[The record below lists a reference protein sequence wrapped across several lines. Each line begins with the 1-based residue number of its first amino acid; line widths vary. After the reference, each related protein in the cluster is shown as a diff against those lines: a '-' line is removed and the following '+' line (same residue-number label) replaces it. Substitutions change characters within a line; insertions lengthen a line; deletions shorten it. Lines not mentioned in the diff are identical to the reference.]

1 MPLTER
7 VSFKTRLQ
15 SGNRVQIPKYVR
27 WHYKLEPTQILEV
40 TVSILNVWRPPEI
53 FLSRISKDGRI
64 VIPKLT
70 ILLFKDGKPNL
81 DGYVADVRLA
91 PL

>member
-1 MPLTER
+1 M
-7 VSFKTRLQ
+7 
-15 SGNRVQIPKYVR
+15 
-27 WHYKLEPTQILEV
+27 QILEV
-40 TVSILNVWRPPEI
+40 TISILNVWRQPQI

-70 ILLFKDGKPNL
+70 ITLFKDGKPNL

-91 PL
+91 PLSFMVSHELSILFP